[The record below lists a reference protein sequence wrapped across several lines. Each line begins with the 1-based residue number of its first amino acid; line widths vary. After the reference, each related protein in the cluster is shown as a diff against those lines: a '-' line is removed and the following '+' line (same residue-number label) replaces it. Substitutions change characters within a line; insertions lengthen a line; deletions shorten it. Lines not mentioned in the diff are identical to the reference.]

1 MGVRTHPIG
10 LQGLCLPSFKTEERA
25 HHQQQRHPWLNEW
38 GKLTHLKQDLGAAPQ
53 GVQWTGGHGGRL
65 HFQGAGEEWEVTS
78 YKGEELTPGG
88 LSSYQGNHRA
98 ARPLPPLS

>member
-25 HHQQQRHPWLNEW
+25 HHQQQRHPWLNES
-38 GKLTHLKQDLGAAPQ
+38 GKLTHLKQDLGATPQ

-65 HFQGAGEEWEVTS
+65 HFQGAGGRV
-78 YKGEELTPGG
+78 GG
-88 LSSYQGNHRA
+88 YQ
-98 ARPLPPLS
+98 L